1 MKIPILASSYHS
13 GNGLE
18 SRLSQSGV
26 YFELRKLFDSE
37 TITLKDS
44 PTVNMMANVAENVV
58 ILSFVL
64 YLLVFYAMQCMV
76 FHDIIEHSIEL
87 H

>member
-26 YFELRKLFDSE
+26 YFELRKLFDLE
-37 TITLKDS
+37 TVTLQDS
-44 PTVNMMANVAENVV
+44 PTTNTIENIAEIVV
-58 ILSFVL
+58 ILTFVL
-64 YLLVFYAMQCMV
+64 F
-76 FHDIIEHSIEL
+76 
-87 H
+87 